1 MAQGWTI
8 NPVADTISFLE
19 PPPVGTGNIVVV
31 QNPTGGTGGT
41 DVWALGAWSDHFG
54 YPAETE
60 FFGDRLWFAGT
71 PSDPQVLWASCT
83 GDYNN
88 FGRSSPIVDSDALT
102 YRINARQVNAIRDLL
117 PLDSLIAM
125 TTGGEYQV
133 TGGADDPLTP
143 SSIRAQPSGNYGS
156 GLVPAK
162 VIPGSGV
169 FIQNEGQ
176 KVIEFGYQ
184 FEADGFR
191 GTEISVWG
199 DHLFTGYRV
208 VGLEYWKAPWSV
220 LWFTRNDGVRVGCTY
235 MKEQEVIGWHWHD
248 TQGKYLDAC
257 ALPGVSETQCYYLTR
272 REVDGQSVQ
281 FIELQAPTFYEN
293 ENDLFYVDAGLTYD
307 GTNTDVTTVTIT
319 SLTGGWTEAD
329 DLEVTASTAIF
340 AGTSDVGDMLFLPY
354 YVDVEQVIEGEVVLV
369 PELRRLRL
377 AIDTYTSGTV
387 AGVHPVGDVPVA
399 LRNAPTPRWA
409 FARDTIAGLWHLEGR
424 SVVVLQDGAV
434 AGPFTVEDG
443 RISLAEPGAV
453 VHVGLQYTGEIE
465 TLELNAPGGEPLR
478 DANKL
483 VSGVA
488 IQVLGTR
495 GVLAQ
500 DIAANLPPF
509 PCKERSFETYGQPPW
524 MRTGV
529 VESSIPSQWGLNT
542 GRVRILSR
550 DPLPMEVLAI
560 TTSAAASVRPK

>member
-1 MAQGWTI
+1 M
-8 NPVADTISFLE
+8 
-19 PPPVGTGNIVVV
+19 
-31 QNPTGGTGGT
+31 
-41 DVWALGAWSDHFG
+41 
-54 YPAETE
+54 
-60 FFGDRLWFAGT
+60 
-71 PSDPQVLWASCT
+71 
-83 GDYNN
+83 
-88 FGRSSPIVDSDALT
+88 
-102 YRINARQVNAIRDLL
+102 
-117 PLDSLIAM
+117 
-125 TTGGEYQV
+125 
-133 TGGADDPLTP
+133 
-143 SSIRAQPSGNYGS
+143 
-156 GLVPAK
+156 
-162 VIPGSGV
+162 
-169 FIQNEGQ
+169 
-176 KVIEFGYQ
+176 
-184 FEADGFR
+184 
-191 GTEISVWG
+191 
-199 DHLFTGYRV
+199 
-208 VGLEYWKAPWSV
+208 
-220 LWFTRNDGVRVGCTY
+220 
-235 MKEQEVIGWHWHD
+235 
-248 TQGKYLDAC
+248 
-257 ALPGVSETQCYYLTR
+257 
-272 REVDGQSVQ
+272 
-281 FIELQAPTFYEN
+281 
-293 ENDLFYVDAGLTYD
+293 
-307 GTNTDVTTVTIT
+307 
-319 SLTGGWTEAD
+319 
-329 DLEVTASTAIF
+329 
-340 AGTSDVGDMLFLPY
+340 
-354 YVDVEQVIEGEVVLV
+354 
-369 PELRRLRL
+369 
-377 AIDTYTSGTV
+377 AIDTYTSSTV
-387 AGVHPVGDVPVA
+387 VGVHPVGDVPVA